1 MSDYI
6 IELEGLQKHFG
17 KIQAVKDVTLKIEKG
32 KIYGLLG
39 PNGAGKSTTI
49 RMICGVI
56 SPTGGVAHVNGH
68 DVYTESEKIKKSI
81 GYMSQKFSIYEDL
94 TVYENMRFFSGIY
107 SVRGSERKK
116 RIQEL
121 IEMADL
127 EEKRDVQAKFLSG
140 GWKQRLALCC
150 ALIHKPEIL
159 ILDEPTA
166 GVDPVSR
173 RVFWKMIYGLAA
185 QGITI
190 LVTTHYMD
198 EAESCDEISFI
209 FEGKTIEKGTPKE
222 LIEKN
227 GANNLEDVFISYVE
241 QLTGERVEAK
251 FDKVSFLQGKED
263 ANELV

>member
-6 IELEGLQKHFG
+6 IEIEGLQKHFG
-17 KIQAVKDVTLKIEKG
+17 KIEAVKNVSLKVERG

-56 SPTGGVAHVNGH
+56 SPTAGTAHVNGY
-68 DVYTESEKIKKSI
+68 DVYTESEKIKDSI

-94 TVYENMRFFSGIY
+94 TVYENMRFFAGIY
-107 SVRGSERKK
+107 SVKGSERQK
-116 RIQEL
+116 RIREL

-127 EEKRDVQAKFLSG
+127 EGKRNVQAKFLSG

-173 RVFWKMIYGLAA
+173 RVFWKMIYSLAA

-209 FEGKTIEKGTPKE
+209 FQGKTIERGTPKA

-227 GANNLEDVFISYVE
+227 ACSNLEDVFISYVE
-241 QLTGERVEAK
+241 KLTGEKVVSK
-251 FDKVSFLQGKED
+251 FDKVSFLQGEED
-263 ANELV
+263 DS

>member
-1 MSDYI
+1 MSEYM
-6 IELEGLQKHFG
+6 IEIDGLEKHFG
-17 KIQAVKDVTLKIEKG
+17 KIQAVKEVSLKIEKG

-56 SPTGGVAHVNGH
+56 SPTGGKAYVNGY
-68 DVYTESEKIKKSI
+68 DVYTESEKIKDSI

-94 TVYENMRFFSGIY
+94 TVYENMRFFAGIY
-107 SVRGSERKK
+107 SVKGSERKK
-116 RIQEL
+116 RISEL

-127 EEKRDVQAKFLSG
+127 EPKKNVQAKFLSG

-173 RVFWKMIYGLAA
+173 RVFWKMIYGLSA

-209 FEGKTIEKGTPKE
+209 FEGKTIERGTPKA

-227 GANNLEDVFISYVE
+227 GCHNLEDVFINYVE
-241 QLTGERVEAK
+241 KLTGEKVVAK
-251 FDKVSFLQGKED
+251 FDKVSFLQGGEV
-263 ANELV
+263 E

>member
-94 TVYENMRFFSGIY
+94 TVYENMRFFQVSI
-107 SVRGSERKK
+107 
-116 RIQEL
+116 
-121 IEMADL
+121 AL
-127 EEKRDVQAKFLSG
+127 EEVK
-140 GWKQRLALCC
+140 
-150 ALIHKPEIL
+150 
-159 ILDEPTA
+159 
-166 GVDPVSR
+166 
-173 RVFWKMIYGLAA
+173 
-185 QGITI
+185 
-190 LVTTHYMD
+190 
-198 EAESCDEISFI
+198 
-209 FEGKTIEKGTPKE
+209 
-222 LIEKN
+222 EKN
-227 GANNLEDVFISYVE
+227 VFKNL
-241 QLTGERVEAK
+241 
-251 FDKVSFLQGKED
+251 
-263 ANELV
+263 